1 MNTFEGALSA
11 QEFSF
16 GIVLSRFNSLVT
28 EKLLT
33 GAIDC
38 LLRHGVKEKNI
49 SVARC
54 PGAFEIS
61 QVAARLVASEEFDA
75 IICLGCIVRGETP
88 HFDYVASAT
97 TTGIVDL
104 AEDSEIPVVFGVLTT
119 ETMEQA
125 FDRAG
130 GKSGNKGWDAALS
143 AIEMA
148 NLFQHIPKKRTRTK

>member
-1 MNTFEGALSA
+1 MNTLEGTLSA
-11 QEFSF
+11 QGFSF

-28 EKLLT
+28 EKILA

-38 LLRHGVKEKNI
+38 LMRHGANEKNI
-49 SVARC
+49 TVARC
-54 PGAFEIS
+54 PGSFEIS
-61 QVAARLVASEEFDA
+61 QVAARFVASKQYDA

-104 AEDSEIPVVFGVLTT
+104 AEESNIPVVFGVLTT

-125 FDRAG
+125 LDRAG

-143 AIEMA
+143 AIEMV
-148 NLFQHIPKKRTRTK
+148 NLFRYIPTKTNK